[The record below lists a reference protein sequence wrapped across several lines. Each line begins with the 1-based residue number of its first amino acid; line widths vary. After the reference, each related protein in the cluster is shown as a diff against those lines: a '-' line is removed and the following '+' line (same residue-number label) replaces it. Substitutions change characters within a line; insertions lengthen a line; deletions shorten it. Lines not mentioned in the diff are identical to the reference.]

1 MLYLMRNKMKAV
13 VMWFII
19 GAFLATIFYAWGVGS
34 ARRGDGKQGGN
45 WVAHV
50 AGDEISAVEYERELQ
65 RMEEQFRDLPAEL
78 VKSLNLKEKALEGL
92 ISQRLL
98 LQQARKMGVE
108 IPDEE
113 LARSIQE
120 LPYFQE
126 NGAFSNRA
134 YRTAL
139 SQYFKMT
146 PIAFEERQRE
156 GMQVRKLQDLIG
168 DTAKISEKEI
178 HQAFVA
184 RNEKVVVEYA
194 LLRADDHRP
203 AGEVEEATAQEY
215 YERHKEDFRTKE
227 EINVLY
233 AYLTPQD
240 FFDEITLTEGEA
252 EQYYKENESDYV
264 QPEKIRARHILVRVP
279 RDADGETLQAARK
292 KIEGIL
298 EKVQA
303 GEDFAELA
311 RLNSEDSSASR
322 GGDLGYFEPGQM
334 VKAFEDAA
342 FSLRPG
348 ETSGIVRSK
357 FGFHIIKVEDHK
369 DAIEK
374 SFDEVRS
381 RIEGELKFV
390 EGLRHARRKAMRL
403 YAEIRKGKDF
413 QDAIK
418 EAGYSLRETG
428 YFSRADNRITGIP
441 ADLVRAFN
449 EEAFAAGADGLGG
462 VVKGDRGYL
471 LLKVLKRKPP
481 RIPTLEEVRAKVNK
495 AVADEVSREN
505 VRKAAEEMVQALKEK
520 MPFAEA
526 AEKAKAADT
535 KITEPFTRSESPV
548 SPDFTKIAF
557 TLTAENPADR
567 IDAGT
572 EQYVLFLRKRLPA
585 DESSYAEAK
594 EEIQRSLMEAKK
606 KRLLSAWLNRVRKA
620 AAVEVNQDLLDRI

>member
-34 ARRGDGKQGGN
+34 ARRGSNKRGEN

-50 AGDEISAVEYERELQ
+50 AGDEISTMEYERAVQ
-65 RMEEQFRDLPAEL
+65 RMEEQVRDLPAEL
-78 VKSLNLKEKALEGL
+78 VKRLNLKEKTLEGL
-92 ISQRLL
+92 IRQRLF
-98 LQQARKMGVE
+98 LQQARNMGIE
-108 IPDEE
+108 IPDAE
-113 LARSIQE
+113 LAKSIQG

-126 NGAFSNRA
+126 NGSFSDRA
-134 YRTAL
+134 YRTTL

-146 PIAFEERQRE
+146 PTTFEERQRE
-156 GMQVRKLQDLIG
+156 ELEVRKLQELIG

-178 HQAFVA
+178 HQAFVV
-184 RNEKVVVEYA
+184 RNEKVVIEYS

-203 AGEVEEATAQEY
+203 VGDVEEAAAQEY
-215 YERHKEDFRTKE
+215 YEKHKENFRTKE
-227 EINVLY
+227 KINVLY

-240 FFDEITLTEGEA
+240 FFETVTLREGEA
-252 EQYYKENESDYV
+252 ERYYKENLSDYV

-279 RDADGETLQAARK
+279 KDADEEVLQAARK

-298 EKVQA
+298 EKVQG

-311 RLNSEDSSASR
+311 RMNSEDSSASR
-322 GGDLGYFEPGQM
+322 GGDLGYFEQGQM

-342 FSLRPG
+342 FALKPG

-381 RIEGELKFV
+381 RIEGELKF
-390 EGLRHARRKAMRL
+390 EGALHHARRKAMRL

-413 QDAIK
+413 RGAIE
-418 EAGYSLRETG
+418 EAGYPLRETG

-441 ADLVRAFN
+441 ADLVRTFN
-449 EEAFAAGADGLGG
+449 EEAFASGTDGLGG

-471 LLKVLKRKPP
+471 LLKVEKRQPP

-495 AVADEVSREN
+495 AVAEEESRVN
-505 VRKAAEEMVQALKEK
+505 VREAAEEMVQALKEK
-520 MPFAEA
+520 TAFGEA
-526 AEKAKAADT
+526 VKKAKAAET
-535 KITEPFTRSESPV
+535 KTTKPFTRSESPV
-548 SPDFTKIAF
+548 SPDFTKVAF
-557 TLTAENPADR
+557 VLTAENTAGR
-567 IDAGT
+567 LGT
-572 EQYVLFLRKRLPA
+572 EKGQYVLFLRKRLPA
-585 DESSYAEAK
+585 DESSYAAAK
-594 EEIQRSLMEAKK
+594 EEIKKTLMEAKK
-606 KRLLSAWLNRVRKA
+606 KNLIAAWLNRIRKSVT
-620 AAVEVNQDLLDRI
+620 VEVNQDLLDRI